1 MAYPVHFDAVE
12 PAQHSRLQLGLRLL
26 AVLALAVIGV
36 STGGIFCVLYVGLPV
51 FAAVRISSLGSCNAY
66 VTQDRQR
73 ILFALRW
80 MAAVTAWL
88 ALVVDRLPSDSPDET
103 IHLRVEGQPDQTP
116 SAAAWRVLAGLPSA
130 LVLGLLSFVGA
141 FVWIWA
147 ALAILLSQ
155 RVPHSAWAYL
165 AGLQRYTYRLLAYQ
179 AALVDDYP
187 PFALSEMPEL
197 TGAPSAQ

>member
-26 AVLALAVIGV
+26 AVLALGVIGV

-66 VTQDRQR
+66 VTQDRPR

-80 MAAVTAWL
+80 AAAVTAWL
-88 ALVVDRLPSDSPDET
+88 ALVVDRLPSGSPDET
-103 IHLRVEGQPDQTP
+103 IRLNVEGQPDQTP
-116 SAAAWRVLAGLPSA
+116 SSAAWRVLLGLPSA
-130 LVLGLLSFVGA
+130 LVLGLLSLFGA
-141 FVWIWA
+141 LVWLWA
-147 ALAILLSQ
+147 ALAFLLSQ
-155 RVPHSAWAYL
+155 SVPRSAWAYL
-165 AGLQRYTYRLLAYQ
+165 TGLQRYTYRLLAYQ

-187 PFALSEMPEL
+187 PFALSELHEL
-197 TGAPSAQ
+197 TSAPSAQ